1 MIDFKNTES
10 LVEEILTKYPF
21 TRNSDRLLECMIV
34 QELGYGEYLFTEV
47 MIRSK
52 ELGIPNF
59 ATIERTRR
67 KIQAKNSSLK
77 ADENVEEE
85 RFNLQNEYTN
95 YAIDKVLL

>member
-10 LVEEILTKYPF
+10 LVEEILKKYPF

-67 KIQAKNSSLK
+67 KIQANNNSLK
-77 ADENVEEE
+77 ADDSIEEG
-85 RFNLQNEYTN
+85 RLNLQEQFSN